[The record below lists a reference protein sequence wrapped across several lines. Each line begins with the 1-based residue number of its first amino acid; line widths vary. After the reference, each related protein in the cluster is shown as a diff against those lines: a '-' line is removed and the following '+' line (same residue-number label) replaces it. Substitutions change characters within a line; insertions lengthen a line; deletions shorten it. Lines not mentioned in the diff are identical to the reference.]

1 MALVLLTGIVVYYYM
16 VEEKYTV
23 TFVGFDDGK
32 IKITYKD
39 AGADSFQSFTIPKE
53 NQYNKMIVEY
63 LKKFKVF
70 K

>member
-1 MALVLLTGIVVYYYM
+1 M

-32 IKITYKD
+32 IKITYHE
-39 AGADSFQSFTIPKE
+39 AGSDESQSFTIPKE
-53 NQYNKMIVEY
+53 NQYNKMIVDY

-70 K
+70 G